1 MKKGFL
7 RYQDNDT
14 RGDILEKV
22 AKALKASFG
31 ISLLMPESENELRF
45 PEIRDLAEQLHFSPS
60 EGRIWLTDRRMILV
74 HAEAFTAL
82 RQELIESYGP
92 EAARGLL
99 TRIGYAA
106 GCRDAELAW
115 KVRGSSDTLTDV
127 WIAGAQLH
135 SLEGMVHTEVVR
147 GDIDSKSGKCFVEF
161 LWKNSVESEAH
172 VGVYG
177 LGSEP
182 CCWMGVGYSSGFL
195 STCMGKRVLVR
206 EVECRSM
213 GAAQCRAIAKP
224 ANEWDNPEDDLKYF
238 EPRQP
243 NHPRASAPPSSRS
256 RSHQHAAHK
265 AVAASVPTA
274 TDIVGASAS
283 FNAILHKILRV
294 APTNATILLLGES
307 GVGKSRFAREV
318 HKNSKRS
325 QGPFIEVNCAAIPEQ
340 LIESELFGV
349 ERGAFSGAIE
359 SRAGR
364 FEIADGGTLFLDEIA
379 TLSPTAQGKLLR
391 VLQTGEMERL
401 GSTKTLRINV
411 RVIAATNEN
420 LQKAVKE
427 GRFREDLFYR
437 LNVFPIL
444 IPPLRER
451 KDDLPV
457 LLEHCINKFSQF
469 HGRTITGVTSRAL
482 QAILSYSWPG
492 NIREFENVIE
502 RGLILADDG
511 SPLDIF
517 HLFSVD
523 GSIES
528 QEIMSLSDMGSLVSK
543 SVQNSWG
550 ESPAATLQTDN
561 LNNWAEELVGQ
572 GKATLSDVEDALVR
586 AAVSKAGGNISKAAQ
601 LLRVTRNQMDYR
613 VKKLLALDNGAQLP
627 SPKSSRPE

>member
-1 MKKGFL
+1 MDGP
-7 RYQDNDT
+7 
-14 RGDILEKV
+14 
-22 AKALKASFG
+22 AKALKTTFG
-31 ISLLMPESENELRF
+31 ISLLMPEAENELRL

-74 HAEAFTAL
+74 HAEAFSAL
-82 RQELIESYGP
+82 RQELVESFGP
-92 EAARGLL
+92 DAARGIL
-99 TRIGYAA
+99 TRIGYVA

-115 KVRGSSDTLTDV
+115 KIRGSSDSLADV

-135 SLEGMVHTEVVR
+135 SLEGMLHTEIVR

-161 LWKNSVESEAH
+161 LWKNSVESEAQLQL
-172 VGVYG
+172 YG

-182 CCWMGVGYSSGFL
+182 SCWMGVGYSSGFL

-243 NHPRASAPPSSRS
+243 DKSRPAPASSPKSRS
-256 RSHQHAAHK
+256 QEPIAQKNAPDK
-265 AVAASVPTA
+265 NAPGAN
-274 TDIVGASAS
+274 DIVGASAS

-307 GVGKSRFAREV
+307 GVGKSRFARET
-318 HKNSKRS
+318 HKHSKRA
-325 QGPFIEVNCAAIPEQ
+325 QNPFIEVNCAAIPEQ

-349 ERGAFSGAIE
+349 ERGAFSGATE
-359 SRAGR
+359 ARAGR

-391 VLQTGEMERL
+391 VLQTGDQERL

-457 LLEHCINKFSQF
+457 LLEYCIDKFSKY
-469 HGRTITGVTSRAL
+469 HDRNITGVTSRAL

-492 NIREFENVIE
+492 NIRELENVIE

-523 GSIES
+523 GSFES
-528 QEIMSLSDMGSLVSK
+528 QEIMGLSDMGSLVSK
-543 SVQNSWG
+543 SLQNSWNG
-550 ESPAATLQTDN
+550 TPSPQIDT
-561 LNNWAEELVGQ
+561 LNNWAEDLVRQ
-572 GKATLSDVEDALVR
+572 GKATLSQVEDALVR
-586 AAVSKAGGNISKAAQ
+586 AAVAEADGNISRAAQ
-601 LLRVTRNQMDYR
+601 LLQVTRHQMDYR
-613 VKKLLALDNGAQLP
+613 VKKL
-627 SPKSSRPE
+627 SSKADGSESNNA

>member
-1 MKKGFL
+1 M
-7 RYQDNDT
+7 
-14 RGDILEKV
+14 ESP
-22 AKALKASFG
+22 AKALKTSFG
-31 ISLLMPESENELRF
+31 ISLLMPEAENELRF

-82 RQELIESYGP
+82 RQELIESFGP
-92 EAARGLL
+92 QAARGLF
-99 TRIGYAA
+99 TRIGYIA

-135 SLEGMVHTEVVR
+135 SLEGIVRTEVIR
-147 GDIDSKSGKCFVEF
+147 ADIESNSGRCFVEF
-161 LWKNSVESEAH
+161 LWKNSVESEAQ
-172 VGVYG
+172 VNLYG

-182 CCWMGVGYSSGFL
+182 SCWMGIGYSSGFL

-213 GAAQCRAIAKP
+213 GAAQCRAIARP
-224 ANEWDNPEDDLKYF
+224 AHEWDNAEADLKYF

-243 NHPRASAPPSSRS
+243 DQSRS
-256 RSHQHAAHK
+256 PPVAAAKPRTQRHAAPD
-265 AVAASVPTA
+265 AAGENPPPAS
-274 TDIVGASAS
+274 DIVGASAS
-283 FNAILHKILRV
+283 FNAILHKIHRV
-294 APTNATILLLGES
+294 APTNATVLLLGES

-318 HKNSKRS
+318 HKTSKRG

-349 ERGAFSGAIE
+349 ERGAFSGALE
-359 SRAGR
+359 ARAGR

-401 GSTKTLRINV
+401 GSTKTRRINV

-457 LLEHCINKFSQF
+457 LLEHCINKFSRF
-469 HGRTITGVTSRAL
+469 HDRTVTGVTSRAL
-482 QAILSYSWPG
+482 QAILAYSWPG

-528 QEIMSLSDMGSLVSK
+528 QEIMSLSDMGSLVSQ
-543 SVQNSWG
+543 SVQPGTHAASLAPPGQADSLRAWAEALVRKG
-550 ESPAATLQTDN
+550 SATLT
-561 LNNWAEELVGQ
+561 E
-572 GKATLSDVEDALVR
+572 VEDALVR
-586 AAVSKAGGNISKAAQ
+586 AAVSEANGNISKAAQ
-601 LLRVTRNQMDYR
+601 LLHVTRHQMDYR
-613 VKKLLALDNGAQLP
+613 VKKLSAPPDAEMP
-627 SPKSSRPE
+627 R

>member
-1 MKKGFL
+1 MEGH
-7 RYQDNDT
+7 T
-14 RGDILEKV
+14 
-22 AKALKASFG
+22 KALKTSFG
-31 ISLLMPESENELRF
+31 ISLLMPEAENELRL

-82 RQELIESYGP
+82 RQELVESFGP
-92 EAARGLL
+92 DAARGLL
-99 TRIGYAA
+99 TRIGYIA

-115 KVRGSSDTLTDV
+115 KIRGSSDALADV

-135 SLEGMVHTEVVR
+135 SLEGIVHTEIVR

-161 LWKNSVESEAH
+161 LWKNSVESEAQ
-172 VGVYG
+172 VQLYG

-182 CCWMGVGYSSGFL
+182 ACWMGVGYSSGFL

-206 EVECRSM
+206 EVECRAM

-224 ANEWDNPEDDLKYF
+224 VNEWDNPEDDLKYF

-243 NHPRASAPPSSRS
+243 DKSAAPPASPSKTRS
-256 RSHQHAAHK
+256 RRQAVQDTPVET
-265 AVAASVPTA
+265 VAATN
-274 TDIVGASAS
+274 DIVGASAS
-283 FNAILHKILRV
+283 FNAILHKIHRV
-294 APTNATILLLGES
+294 AATNATILLLGES
-307 GVGKSRFAREV
+307 GVGKSRFAREA
-318 HKNSKRS
+318 HKQSKRANN
-325 QGPFIEVNCAAIPEQ
+325 PFIEVNCAAIPEQ
-340 LIESELFGV
+340 LVESELFGV

-359 SRAGR
+359 ARAGR

-391 VLQTGEMERL
+391 VLQTGDLERL

-457 LLEHCINKFSQF
+457 LLEYCIEKFSKF
-469 HGRTITGVTSRAL
+469 HGRNITGVTSRAL

-511 SPLDIF
+511 SPLDLF

-523 GSIES
+523 GSFES

-543 SVQNSWG
+543 SLRDSWDAPHAQ
-550 ESPAATLQTDN
+550 SSLTDS
-561 LNNWAEELVGQ
+561 LHTWAEALVRKGQ
-572 GKATLSDVEDALVR
+572 ATLSQVEEALVQ
-586 AAVSKAGGNISKAAQ
+586 AAISEANGNISKAAQ
-601 LLRVTRNQMDYR
+601 LLQVTRHQMDYR
-613 VKKLLALDNGAQLP
+613 VKKLV
-627 SPKSSRPE
+627 PKNSDVEQAT

>member
-1 MKKGFL
+1 M
-7 RYQDNDT
+7 DHPT
-14 RGDILEKV
+14 
-22 AKALKASFG
+22 KALKTSFG
-31 ISLLMPESENELRF
+31 ISLLMPETEGELRF

-60 EGRIWLTDRRMILV
+60 EGRIWLTDRRMILI
-74 HAEAFTAL
+74 HAEAFSAL
-82 RQELIESYGP
+82 RQELIESFGP

-115 KVRGSSDTLTDV
+115 KVRGANKSQTDV

-135 SLEGMVHTEVVR
+135 SLEGIVHTEVVR
-147 GDIDSKSGKCFVEF
+147 ADIDSASGKCFVEF

-172 VGVYG
+172 VNLYG

-182 CCWMGVGYSSGFL
+182 SCWMGAGYSSGFL

-213 GAAQCRAIAKP
+213 GAAHCRAIARP
-224 ANEWDNPEDDLKYF
+224 VGEWDDPADDLRFF
-238 EPRQP
+238 EPRRAEP
-243 NHPRASAPPSSRS
+243 PRVRATPSSARQPPRRTVS
-256 RSHQHAAHK
+256 KMPATVEAAP
-265 AVAASVPTA
+265 A
-274 TDIVGASAS
+274 DIVGASAS
-283 FNAILHKILRV
+283 FNAILHKIQRV

-307 GVGKSRFAREV
+307 GVGKSRFARV
-318 HKNSKRS
+318 AHAHSKRA
-325 QGPFIEVNCAAIPEQ
+325 QAPFVEVNCAAIPEQ
-340 LIESELFGV
+340 LVESELFGV
-349 ERGAFSGAIE
+349 ERGAFTGATE
-359 SRAGR
+359 ARAGR

-379 TLSPTAQGKLLR
+379 TLSPSAQGKLLR

-401 GSTKTLRINV
+401 GSTRTLRIDV

-437 LNVFPIL
+437 LNVFPIV

-457 LLEHCINKFSQF
+457 LLEHCIDKFSAH
-469 HGRTITGVTSRAL
+469 HGRTISGVSPRAL
-482 QAILSYSWPG
+482 QALLAYSWPG

-511 SPLDIF
+511 SALDIR

-528 QEIMSLSDMGSLVSK
+528 QEVMSLSDMGSLVSK
-543 SVQNSWG
+543 SLKG
-550 ESPAATLQTDN
+550 SPSLTPSAGPQVDDLEGWATEMVRD
-561 LNNWAEELVGQ
+561 
-572 GKATLSDVEDALVR
+572 GKVTLSDVEEALVR
-586 AAVSKAGGNISKAAQ
+586 AAVSEAGGNVSKAAQ
-601 LLRVTRNQMDYR
+601 LLRVTRHQMDYR
-613 VKKLLALDNGAQLP
+613 VKKLSTRSDDAPL
-627 SPKSSRPE
+627 S

>member
-1 MKKGFL
+1 MEGP
-7 RYQDNDT
+7 T
-14 RGDILEKV
+14 
-22 AKALKASFG
+22 KALKTSFG
-31 ISLLMPESENELRF
+31 ISLLMPEADNELRL

-60 EGRIWLTDRRMILV
+60 EGRIWLTDRRMLLI

-82 RQELIESYGP
+82 RQELVESFGP
-92 EAARGLL
+92 DAARGVL
-99 TRIGYAA
+99 TRIGYIA

-115 KVRGSSDTLTDV
+115 KIRGANDSLVDV

-135 SLEGMVHTEVVR
+135 SLEGVVHTEIVR

-161 LWKNSVESEAH
+161 LWKNSVESEAQ
-172 VGVYG
+172 VQLYG

-182 CCWMGVGYSSGFL
+182 SCWMGVGYSSGFL

-224 ANEWDNPEDDLKYF
+224 ANEWDNPEEDLKYF

-243 NHPRASAPPSSRS
+243 DKSRPSQPSPAKTRSQKQVAPNSPVKNAAGAS
-256 RSHQHAAHK
+256 
-265 AVAASVPTA
+265 
-274 TDIVGASAS
+274 DIVGASAS
-283 FNAILHKILRV
+283 FNAILHKIHRV

-318 HKNSKRS
+318 YKHSKRA

-349 ERGAFSGAIE
+349 ERGAFSGATE
-359 SRAGR
+359 ARAGR
-364 FEIADGGTLFLDEIA
+364 FEIANDGTLFLDEIA

-391 VLQTGEMERL
+391 VLQTGELERL

-457 LLEHCINKFSQF
+457 LLEYCIDKFSKF
-469 HGRTITGVTSRAL
+469 HDRNVTGVTARAL
-482 QAILSYSWPG
+482 QAILSHSWPG
-492 NIREFENVIE
+492 NIRELENVIE
-502 RGLILADDG
+502 RGLILANDG
-511 SPLDIF
+511 SPLDIL

-523 GSIES
+523 GTFES
-528 QEIMSLSDMGSLVSK
+528 QEVMSLSDMGSLVSK
-543 SVQNSWG
+543 PLQSSWHG
-550 ESPAATLQTDN
+550 ATPPPPSGDALG
-561 LNNWAEELVGQ
+561 NWAEELVRK
-572 GKATLSDVEDALVR
+572 GKTTLSDVEDALVR
-586 AAVSKAGGNISKAAQ
+586 AAYSEAGGNISKAAQ
-601 LLRVTRNQMDYR
+601 LLHVTRHQMEYR
-613 VKKLLALDNGAQLP
+613 VKKLLNTADHTSAP
-627 SPKSSRPE
+627 SDSSPAN

>member
-1 MKKGFL
+1 MEGP
-7 RYQDNDT
+7 T
-14 RGDILEKV
+14 
-22 AKALKASFG
+22 KALKTSFG
-31 ISLLMPESENELRF
+31 ISLLMPEADNGLRL

-60 EGRIWLTDRRMILV
+60 EGRIWLSDRRMLLI

-82 RQELIESYGP
+82 RQELVESFGP
-92 EAARGLL
+92 DAARGLL
-99 TRIGYAA
+99 TRIGYIA

-115 KVRGSSDTLTDV
+115 KIRGASDSLVDV

-135 SLEGMVHTEVVR
+135 SLEGVVHTEIVR

-161 LWKNSVESEAH
+161 LWKNSVESEAQ
-172 VGVYG
+172 VQLYG

-182 CCWMGVGYSSGFL
+182 SCWMGVGYSSGFL

-213 GAAQCRAIAKP
+213 GAAHCRAIAKP

-243 NHPRASAPPSSRS
+243 DKSRPTPASSAKARS
-256 RSHQHAAHK
+256 QRQVAQNIPAKNAAG
-265 AVAASVPTA
+265 AS
-274 TDIVGASAS
+274 DIVGASAS
-283 FNAILHKILRV
+283 FNAILHKIHRV

-307 GVGKSRFAREV
+307 GVGKSRFAREAQ
-318 HKNSKRS
+318 KYSKRS
-325 QGPFIEVNCAAIPEQ
+325 QSPFIEVNCAAIPEQ

-349 ERGAFSGAIE
+349 ERGAFSGATE
-359 SRAGR
+359 ARAGR

-391 VLQTGEMERL
+391 VLQNGELERL
-401 GSTKTLRINV
+401 GSTKTLHINV

-457 LLEHCINKFSQF
+457 LLEYCIDKFSKF
-469 HGRTITGVTSRAL
+469 HERHVTGVTSRAL

-492 NIREFENVIE
+492 NIRELENVIE

-511 SPLDIF
+511 SPLDIL

-523 GSIES
+523 GSFES
-528 QEIMSLSDMGSLVSK
+528 QEVMSLSDMGSLVSK
-543 SVQNSWG
+543 SLQNSWG
-550 ESPAATLQTDN
+550 EPSPSAEVTN
-561 LNNWAEELVGQ
+561 LENLAKEMIRKGN
-572 GKATLSDVEDALVR
+572 ATLSDIEDAFVL
-586 AAVSKAGGNISKAAQ
+586 AAISEAGGNISKAAQ
-601 LLRVTRNQMDYR
+601 LLHVTRNQMDYR
-613 VKKLLALDNGAQLP
+613 VKKLSKNTNGID
-627 SPKSSRPE
+627 SYSS